1 VKLIRPVIL
10 LRLGRKKTKVNNT
23 VNTHIVAVANQ
34 KGGVGKTTTA
44 INLATALVAIKKTV
58 LILDLDAQG
67 NASTG
72 LGISLDDRV
81 SSTYDIIIG
90 NADLSDVIKR
100 TSVEGLYIAPAT
112 TDLSSADV
120 DLVANDKR
128 TMVLKNSIIELVK
141 KETKFDYII
150 IDCPPALSLLTI
162 NAFVAC
168 ESVLVPLQAEFFALE
183 GLSQLMLT
191 VREVRSTLNK
201 NIKIQGIVLT
211 MYDKR
216 NNLSVQIEDDVRENL
231 GKLVYETVIPRN
243 VRLSEAPSFSLPAL
257 IYDHK
262 CSGTVIPRN
271 VRLSEAPSFSLPA
284 LIYDHKCSGSV
295 AYQKLAIEFLER
307 ENRS

>member
-1 VKLIRPVIL
+1 MQVTLIRLAIL
-10 LRLGRKKTKVNNT
+10 LRLERKKTKVNNT

-90 NADLSDVIKR
+90 NAHLIDVIKR

-262 CSGTVIPRN
+262 CSG
-271 VRLSEAPSFSLPA
+271 
-284 LIYDHKCSGSV
+284 SV

-307 ENRS
+307 ESRS

>member
-1 VKLIRPVIL
+1 MKLIRPVIL

-44 INLATALVAIKKTV
+44 INLATALVAINKTV

-128 TMVLKNSIIELVK
+128 TMVLKNAIIELVK

-262 CSGTVIPRN
+262 CSG
-271 VRLSEAPSFSLPA
+271 
-284 LIYDHKCSGSV
+284 SV